1 MSQTGRTIGM
11 AITGGTLCYFALIAL
26 NGYDSIMLELL
37 AVVSIALAVSL
48 GFDVFDH
55 ERRVKE

>member
-1 MSQTGRTIGM
+1 M